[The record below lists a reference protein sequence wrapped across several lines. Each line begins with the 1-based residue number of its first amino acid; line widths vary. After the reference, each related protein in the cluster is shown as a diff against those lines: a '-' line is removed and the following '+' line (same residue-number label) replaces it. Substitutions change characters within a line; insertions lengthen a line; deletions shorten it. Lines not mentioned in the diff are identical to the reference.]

1 MVCTIVLLLHDE
13 VGILKPL
20 KKESD
25 NSGQQQQQQSEDL
38 RMLRY
43 RASSFSGKS
52 SQRPPIF
59 VEGNTPPESPSK
71 EPNKSENEAQKNRN
85 RSGSITLSAYVR
97 SPAGLEKRSVNNV
110 EIKEATLEKTTK
122 EIILEKF
129 PKDVTK
135 EEALEKLAAILSDE
149 KKKDFLM
156 RPKAQSFSV
165 RQAQRPPIPGFDFPD
180 SLKES
185 QNQKEKDIDTVL
197 ARIHGDK
204 SSSTKEP
211 TASTHT
217 HISHSRSLSV
227 DKLYETQ
234 EIESP
239 IPIIMR
245 QHSDNSLN
253 VQEQEN
259 PENVLSP
266 KVFRRSLTLQS
277 ITAKNLAQRKQSRE
291 KHKSIDAILRGL
303 AVEKRKDDRIDQ
315 ILKRTTLLSES
326 QISKRSS

>member
-1 MVCTIVLLLHDE
+1 
-13 VGILKPL
+13 
-20 KKESD
+20 
-25 NSGQQQQQQSEDL
+25 
-38 RMLRY
+38 
-43 RASSFSGKS
+43 
-52 SQRPPIF
+52 
-59 VEGNTPPESPSK
+59 
-71 EPNKSENEAQKNRN
+71 
-85 RSGSITLSAYVR
+85 
-97 SPAGLEKRSVNNV
+97 
-110 EIKEATLEKTTK
+110 
-122 EIILEKF
+122 
-129 PKDVTK
+129 
-135 EEALEKLAAILSDE
+135 
-149 KKKDFLM
+149 
-156 RPKAQSFSV
+156 
-165 RQAQRPPIPGFDFPD
+165 
-180 SLKES
+180 
-185 QNQKEKDIDTVL
+185 L

-204 SSSTKEP
+204 SGSTKEP

-227 DKLYETQ
+227 DKLFETQ